1 MKAERLRFE
10 EDQPKRPSPLKTE
23 PKNTAPVPDKKQR
36 RHSMLE
42 HAKKLTE
49 SADDAFF
56 EQEAD
61 EADTQSV
68 STQAAETGLD
78 AARQAKTAV
87 HRLYAT
93 QADARRAAKQT
104 EASDLPGASPV
115 LEEQSVVSPPVLP
128 NSPPSKT
135 EAPVHHEPTLIG
147 KKEQFSRSHIPDA
160 QAQKSVSN
168 PQSKAQQ
175 KKTIR
180 RQYMQAASGQPLPM
194 NVPVSRVAEKAVETG
209 ASTVQKQVQTARKR
223 RNVFAF
229 ILFAALL
236 CYCPQCTERVCADF
250 GIDDAGHRYDHLSRR
265 GR

>member
-10 EDQPKRPSPLKTE
+10 EEKRPSPLKAE
-23 PKNTAPVPDKKQR
+23 PKTIAPIPCKKQR

-49 SADDAFF
+49 SVNDAFH
-56 EQEAD
+56 QEAD
-61 EADTQSV
+61 EADTQNV

-78 AARQAKTAV
+78 VAHHAKAAV

-93 QADARRAAKQT
+93 QADARRAVKQT
-104 EASDLPGASPV
+104 EASDLPGASPILV
-115 LEEQSVVSPPVLP
+115 EQRAVSPLVLHD
-128 NSPPSKT
+128 SPPSKT
-135 EAPVHHEPTLIG
+135 EAPIHHEQTLIG
-147 KKEQFSRSHIPDA
+147 KKEQFSRSHVPDA

-175 KKTIR
+175 KKAIR
-180 RQYMQAASGQPLPM
+180 RQYMQAANGQPLPP
-194 NVPVSRVAEKAVETG
+194 NVPVSRAAEKAVETG
-209 ASTVQKQVQTARKR
+209 ASSVQKQVQTARKR

-236 CYCPQCTERVCADF
+236 CYALNALNGCAP
-250 GIDDAGHRYDHLSRR
+250 ILESTMQVIAMTTYPA
-265 GR
+265 